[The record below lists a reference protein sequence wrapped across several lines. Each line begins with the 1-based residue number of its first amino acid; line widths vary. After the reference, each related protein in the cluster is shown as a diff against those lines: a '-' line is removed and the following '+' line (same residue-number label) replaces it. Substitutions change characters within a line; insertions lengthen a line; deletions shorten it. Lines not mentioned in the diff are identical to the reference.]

1 MQDDPRFNQR
11 EIDIPKWLNNRLT
24 NGKAPGRPPS
34 LEMAKTGQQGLH
46 VTRTCNQHD
55 VMQAKFRM

>member
-34 LEMAKTGQQGLH
+34 LEMADDRA
-46 VTRTCNQHD
+46 TRPTCNQD
-55 VMQAKFRM
+55 V